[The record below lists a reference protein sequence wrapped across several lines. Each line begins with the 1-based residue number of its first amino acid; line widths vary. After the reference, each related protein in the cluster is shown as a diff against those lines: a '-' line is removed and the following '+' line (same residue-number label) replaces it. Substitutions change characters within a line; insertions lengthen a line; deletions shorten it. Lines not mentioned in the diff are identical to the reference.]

1 MDNVGDVEADI
12 VVDQVAIET
21 VVVGKFTLKI
31 FSLPIFQKG
40 HK

>member
-1 MDNVGDVEADI
+1 MDKVGDVEADI

-21 VVVGKFTLKI
+21 VVVGKFTLRI
-31 FSLPIFQKG
+31 FSLTFFQKG